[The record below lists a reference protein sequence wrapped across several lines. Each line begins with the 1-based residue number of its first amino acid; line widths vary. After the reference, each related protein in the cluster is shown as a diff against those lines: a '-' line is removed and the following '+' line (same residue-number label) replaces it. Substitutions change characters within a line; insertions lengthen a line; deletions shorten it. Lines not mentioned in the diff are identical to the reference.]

1 MTEVIVVLEK
11 QIQEIRNRIAGTRDR
26 ITKGE
31 ENVEAET
38 QTLGVLKLR
47 EIQFKKA
54 IDSLKGK

>member
-38 QTLGVLKLR
+38 QTLESLKLR

>member
-11 QIQEIRNRIAGTRDR
+11 KIQEIRNRIAGTRDR

-38 QTLGVLKLR
+38 QTLESLKLR